1 MTNQVLYRKWRPQK
15 LTDVVGQESVTQ
27 TLQRAVATDR
37 ISHAYL
43 LCGPR
48 GTGKTSTAR
57 ILAKAVNCKSPI
69 DGEPDNECH
78 ACVSISEGRALDLIE
93 IDAASNRGIDDIRSL
108 SDKINF
114 APNEFRYKVYIIDE
128 VHMLTEQ
135 AFNALLKTLEEP
147 PDHAIFIL
155 ATTEAH
161 KVPLTIISR
170 CQRYDF
176 RRIPLSAMSQKLA
189 ELCGAEGVEATE
201 EALEILA
208 KSATGSLRDAE
219 NLLEQAV
226 VSYGSPLQGDQI
238 REMLGLGGDAEAL
251 KLARHVVAKTVGEGL
266 STITEVSNSGADLRQ
281 LQRGVTEFLRSVML
295 IKSGSTDELGYSEEV
310 TTQLRAAASGSELS
324 HLLRA
329 IKAFSSADMRHDS
342 SSPLPLELALV
353 ESSLAPE
360 PVSQQASARQTQAAA
375 PARQQQ
381 PPRSAA
387 PNSNQNYSAASRQ
400 TQQRQPDN
408 RPASRPP
415 PRRDMSEPLPEDPA
429 ARLEVQWP
437 EILRALRNTG
447 SRFKLGPVLRSARGV
462 SLDGSRIVAPFT
474 HESHFERFKGE
485 MDNPSVKREVSAII
499 NQAMGAD
506 YEIVG
511 QLSTENNGPTRKQAN
526 QSHLVR
532 AAQLMGARIVEQR
545 EGGNHDES
553 QNDQAGSAAS
563 KTNGP
568 ASTRP

>member
-15 LTDVVGQESVTQ
+15 LADVVGQESVTQ

-208 KSATGSLRDAE
+208 RSATGSLRDAE

-281 LQRGVTEFLRSVML
+281 LQRSVTEFLRSVML

-360 PVSQQASARQTQAAA
+360 PVSQQAPARQTQAAA

-387 PNSNQNYSAASRQ
+387 PNSNQNYSGASRQ

-447 SRFKLGPVLRSARGV
+447 SRFKLGPVLRSTRGV

-485 MDNPSVKREVSAII
+485 MDNPGVKREVSAII

-545 EGGNHDES
+545 EEG
-553 QNDQAGSAAS
+553 Q
-563 KTNGP
+563 P
-568 ASTRP
+568 

>member
-15 LTDVVGQESVTQ
+15 LADVVGQESVTQ

-208 KSATGSLRDAE
+208 RSATGSLRDAE

-266 STITEVSNSGADLRQ
+266 STINEVSNSGADLRQ
-281 LQRGVTEFLRSVML
+281 LQRSVTEFLRSVML

-360 PVSQQASARQTQAAA
+360 PVSQQAPARQTQAAA

-387 PNSNQNYSAASRQ
+387 PNSNQNYSGASRQ

-462 SLDGSRIVAPFT
+462 SLDGNRIVAPFT

-485 MDNPSVKREVSAII
+485 MDNPGVKREVSAII

-545 EGGNHDES
+545 EEG
-553 QNDQAGSAAS
+553 Q
-563 KTNGP
+563 P
-568 ASTRP
+568 

>member
-15 LTDVVGQESVTQ
+15 LADVVGQESVTQ

-208 KSATGSLRDAE
+208 RSATGSLRDAE

-238 REMLGLGGDAEAL
+238 RDMLGLGGDAEAL
-251 KLARHVVAKTVGEGL
+251 KLARHVVAKTVGERL
-266 STITEVSNSGADLRQ
+266 STITQVSNSGADLRQ
-281 LQRGVTEFLRSVML
+281 LQRSVTEFLRSVML

-360 PVSQQASARQTQAAA
+360 PVSQQAPARQTQAAA

-387 PNSNQNYSAASRQ
+387 PNSNQNYSGASRQ

-447 SRFKLGPVLRSARGV
+447 SRFKLGPVLRSTRGV

-485 MDNPSVKREVSAII
+485 MDNPGVKREVSAII

-545 EGGNHDES
+545 EEG
-553 QNDQAGSAAS
+553 Q
-563 KTNGP
+563 P
-568 ASTRP
+568 

>member
-15 LTDVVGQESVTQ
+15 LADVVGQESVTQ

-208 KSATGSLRDAE
+208 RSATGSLRDAE

-238 REMLGLGGDAEAL
+238 RDMLGLGGDAEAL

-360 PVSQQASARQTQAAA
+360 PVSQQAPARQTQAAA

-387 PNSNQNYSAASRQ
+387 PNSNQNYSGASRQ

-485 MDNPSVKREVSAII
+485 MDNPGVKREVSAII

-545 EGGNHDES
+545 EEG
-553 QNDQAGSAAS
+553 Q
-563 KTNGP
+563 P
-568 ASTRP
+568 

>member
-251 KLARHVVAKTVGEGL
+251 KLARHVVAKTVREGL
-266 STITEVSNSGADLRQ
+266 STINEVSNSGADLRQ
-281 LQRGVTEFLRSVML
+281 LQRSVTEFLRSVML

-310 TTQLRAAASGSELS
+310 TTQLRAAASGSELT

-360 PVSQQASARQTQAAA
+360 PVSQQAPARQTQAAA

-485 MDNPSVKREVSAII
+485 MDNPGVKREVSAII

-545 EGGNHDES
+545 EGG
-553 QNDQAGSAAS
+553 Q
-563 KTNGP
+563 P
-568 ASTRP
+568 

>member
-15 LTDVVGQESVTQ
+15 LADVVGQESVTQ

-208 KSATGSLRDAE
+208 RSATGSLRDAE

-238 REMLGLGGDAEAL
+238 RDMLGLGGDAEAL

-266 STITEVSNSGADLRQ
+266 STINEVSNSGADLRQ
-281 LQRGVTEFLRSVML
+281 LQRSVTEFLRSVML

-360 PVSQQASARQTQAAA
+360 PVSQQAPARQTQAAA

-485 MDNPSVKREVSAII
+485 MDNPGVKREVSAII

-545 EGGNHDES
+545 EEG
-553 QNDQAGSAAS
+553 Q
-563 KTNGP
+563 P
-568 ASTRP
+568 

>member
-310 TTQLRAAASGSELS
+310 TTQLRAAASGSELT

-360 PVSQQASARQTQAAA
+360 PVSQQAPARQTQAAA

-387 PNSNQNYSAASRQ
+387 PNSNQNYSGASRQ

-485 MDNPSVKREVSAII
+485 MDNPGVKREVSAII

-545 EGGNHDES
+545 EGG
-553 QNDQAGSAAS
+553 Q
-563 KTNGP
+563 P
-568 ASTRP
+568 

>member
-78 ACVSISEGRALDLIE
+78 ACVSIGENRALDLIE

-176 RRIPLSAMSQKLA
+176 RRIPLSAMSEKLA

-208 KSATGSLRDAE
+208 RSATGSLRDAE

-238 REMLGLGGDAEAL
+238 RDMLGLGGDAEAL

-281 LQRGVTEFLRSVML
+281 LQRSVTEFLRSVML

-360 PVSQQASARQTQAAA
+360 PVSQQAPARQTQAAA

-387 PNSNQNYSAASRQ
+387 PNSNQNYSGASRQ

-485 MDNPSVKREVSAII
+485 MDNPGVKREVSAII

-545 EGGNHDES
+545 EEG
-553 QNDQAGSAAS
+553 Q
-563 KTNGP
+563 P
-568 ASTRP
+568 

>member
-281 LQRGVTEFLRSVML
+281 LQRSVTEFLRSVML

-310 TTQLRAAASGSELS
+310 TTQLRAAASGSELT

-360 PVSQQASARQTQAAA
+360 PVSQQAPARQTQAAA

-485 MDNPSVKREVSAII
+485 MDNPGVKREVSAII

-545 EGGNHDES
+545 EGG
-553 QNDQAGSAAS
+553 Q
-563 KTNGP
+563 P
-568 ASTRP
+568 

>member
-15 LTDVVGQESVTQ
+15 LADVVGQEPVTQ

-208 KSATGSLRDAE
+208 RSATGSLRDAE

-238 REMLGLGGDAEAL
+238 RDMLGLGGDAEAL

-281 LQRGVTEFLRSVML
+281 LQRSVTEFLRSVML

-310 TTQLRAAASGSELS
+310 TTQLRAAASRSELS

-360 PVSQQASARQTQAAA
+360 PVSQQAPARQTQAAA

-387 PNSNQNYSAASRQ
+387 PNSNQNYSGASRQ

-447 SRFKLGPVLRSARGV
+447 SRFKLGPVLRSTRGV

-485 MDNPSVKREVSAII
+485 MDNPGVKREVSAII

-545 EGGNHDES
+545 EEG
-553 QNDQAGSAAS
+553 Q
-563 KTNGP
+563 P
-568 ASTRP
+568 

>member
-15 LTDVVGQESVTQ
+15 LADVVGQESVTQ

-208 KSATGSLRDAE
+208 RSATGSLRDAE

-238 REMLGLGGDAEAL
+238 RDMLGLGGDAEAL

-281 LQRGVTEFLRSVML
+281 LQRSVTEFLRSVML

-310 TTQLRAAASGSELS
+310 TTQLRAAASRSELS

-360 PVSQQASARQTQAAA
+360 PVSQQAPARQTQAAA

-387 PNSNQNYSAASRQ
+387 PNSNQNYSGASRQ

-485 MDNPSVKREVSAII
+485 MDNPGVKREVSAII

-545 EGGNHDES
+545 EEG
-553 QNDQAGSAAS
+553 Q
-563 KTNGP
+563 P
-568 ASTRP
+568 

>member
-1 MTNQVLYRKWRPQK
+1 MTNQVLYRKWRPQT
-15 LTDVVGQESVTQ
+15 LADVVGQESVTQ
-27 TLQRAVATDR
+27 TLRRAVATDR

-78 ACVSISEGRALDLIE
+78 ACVSIGENRALDLIE

-176 RRIPLSAMSQKLA
+176 RRIPLSAMSEKLA

-208 KSATGSLRDAE
+208 RSATGSLRDAE

-238 REMLGLGGDAEAL
+238 RDMLGLGGDAEAL

-281 LQRGVTEFLRSVML
+281 LQRSVTEFLRSVML

-360 PVSQQASARQTQAAA
+360 PVSQQAPARQTQAAA

-387 PNSNQNYSAASRQ
+387 PNSNQNYSGASRQ

-447 SRFKLGPVLRSARGV
+447 SRFKLGPVLRSTRGV

-485 MDNPSVKREVSAII
+485 MDNPGVKREVSAII

-545 EGGNHDES
+545 EEG
-553 QNDQAGSAAS
+553 Q
-563 KTNGP
+563 P
-568 ASTRP
+568 

>member
-15 LTDVVGQESVTQ
+15 LADVVGQESVTQ
-27 TLQRAVATDR
+27 TLQRAVSTDR

-155 ATTEAH
+155 ATTEAP

-208 KSATGSLRDAE
+208 RSATGSLRDAE

-238 REMLGLGGDAEAL
+238 RDMLGLGGDAEAL

-281 LQRGVTEFLRSVML
+281 LQRSVTEFLRSVML

-360 PVSQQASARQTQAAA
+360 PVSQQAPARQTQAAA

-387 PNSNQNYSAASRQ
+387 PNSNQNYSGASRQ

-485 MDNPSVKREVSAII
+485 MDNPGVKREVSAII

-545 EGGNHDES
+545 EEG
-553 QNDQAGSAAS
+553 Q
-563 KTNGP
+563 P
-568 ASTRP
+568 

>member
-15 LTDVVGQESVTQ
+15 LADVVGQESVTQ

-208 KSATGSLRDAE
+208 RSATGSLRDAE

-238 REMLGLGGDAEAL
+238 RDMLGLGGDAEAL

-281 LQRGVTEFLRSVML
+281 LQRSVTEFLRSVML

-360 PVSQQASARQTQAAA
+360 PVSQQAPARQTQAAA

-387 PNSNQNYSAASRQ
+387 PNSNQNYSGASRQ

-485 MDNPSVKREVSAII
+485 MDNPGVKREVSAII

-545 EGGNHDES
+545 EEG
-553 QNDQAGSAAS
+553 Q
-563 KTNGP
+563 P
-568 ASTRP
+568 

>member
-15 LTDVVGQESVTQ
+15 LADVVGQESVTQ

-69 DGEPDNECH
+69 DGEPDDECH

-93 IDAASNRGIDDIRSL
+93 IDAAGNRGIDDIRSL

-208 KSATGSLRDAE
+208 RSATGSLRDAE

-251 KLARHVVAKTVGEGL
+251 KLARHVVAKTVREGL
-266 STITEVSNSGADLRQ
+266 STINEVSNSGADLRQ
-281 LQRGVTEFLRSVML
+281 LQRSVTEFLRSVML

-310 TTQLRAAASGSELS
+310 TTQLRAAASGSELT

-360 PVSQQASARQTQAAA
+360 PVSQQAPARQTQAAA

-545 EGGNHDES
+545 EEG
-553 QNDQAGSAAS
+553 Q
-563 KTNGP
+563 P
-568 ASTRP
+568 

>member
-238 REMLGLGGDAEAL
+238 REMLGLGGDVEAL

-310 TTQLRAAASGSELS
+310 TTQLRAAASGSELT

-360 PVSQQASARQTQAAA
+360 PVSQQAPARQTQAAA

-485 MDNPSVKREVSAII
+485 MDNPGVKREVSAII

-511 QLSTENNGPTRKQAN
+511 QLSTENNGPPRKQAN

-545 EGGNHDES
+545 EGG
-553 QNDQAGSAAS
+553 Q
-563 KTNGP
+563 P
-568 ASTRP
+568 

>member
-310 TTQLRAAASGSELS
+310 TTQLRAAASGSELT

-360 PVSQQASARQTQAAA
+360 PVSQQAPARQTQAAA

-485 MDNPSVKREVSAII
+485 MDNPGVKREVSAII

-526 QSHLVR
+526 QSHHVR
-532 AAQLMGARIVEQR
+532 AAQLICARIVEQR
-545 EGGNHDES
+545 EGG
-553 QNDQAGSAAS
+553 Q
-563 KTNGP
+563 P
-568 ASTRP
+568 

>member
-15 LTDVVGQESVTQ
+15 LADVVGQESVTQ

-69 DGEPDNECH
+69 DGEPDDECH

-93 IDAASNRGIDDIRSL
+93 IDAAGNRGIDDIRSL

-208 KSATGSLRDAE
+208 RSATGSLRDAE

-238 REMLGLGGDAEAL
+238 RDMLGLGGDAEAL

-266 STITEVSNSGADLRQ
+266 STINEVSNSGADLRQ

-310 TTQLRAAASGSELS
+310 TTQLRAAASGSELT

-360 PVSQQASARQTQAAA
+360 PVSQQAPARQTQAAA

-545 EGGNHDES
+545 EEG
-553 QNDQAGSAAS
+553 Q
-563 KTNGP
+563 P
-568 ASTRP
+568 

>member
-15 LTDVVGQESVTQ
+15 LADVVGQESVTQ

-208 KSATGSLRDAE
+208 RSATGSLRDAE

-238 REMLGLGGDAEAL
+238 RDMLGLGGDAEAL
-251 KLARHVVAKTVGEGL
+251 KSARHVVAKTVGEGL

-281 LQRGVTEFLRSVML
+281 LQRSVTEFLRSVML

-360 PVSQQASARQTQAAA
+360 PVSQQAPARQTQAAA

-387 PNSNQNYSAASRQ
+387 PNSNQNYSGASRQ

-485 MDNPSVKREVSAII
+485 MDNPGVKREVSAII

-545 EGGNHDES
+545 EEG
-553 QNDQAGSAAS
+553 Q
-563 KTNGP
+563 P
-568 ASTRP
+568 

>member
-15 LTDVVGQESVTQ
+15 LADVVGQESVTQ

-208 KSATGSLRDAE
+208 RSATGSLRDAE

-238 REMLGLGGDAEAL
+238 RDMLGLGGDAEAL

-266 STITEVSNSGADLRQ
+266 STINEVSNSGADLRQ
-281 LQRGVTEFLRSVML
+281 LQRSVTEFLRSVML

-360 PVSQQASARQTQAAA
+360 PVSQQAPARQTQAAA

-387 PNSNQNYSAASRQ
+387 PNSNQNYSGASRQ
-400 TQQRQPDN
+400 TQQLQPDN

-447 SRFKLGPVLRSARGV
+447 SRFKLGPVLRSTRGV

-485 MDNPSVKREVSAII
+485 MDNPGVKREVSAII

-545 EGGNHDES
+545 EEG
-553 QNDQAGSAAS
+553 Q
-563 KTNGP
+563 P
-568 ASTRP
+568 

>member
-15 LTDVVGQESVTQ
+15 LADVVGQESVTQ

-208 KSATGSLRDAE
+208 RSATGSLRDAE

-238 REMLGLGGDAEAL
+238 RDMLGLGGDAEAL

-281 LQRGVTEFLRSVML
+281 LQRSVTEFLRSVML

-360 PVSQQASARQTQAAA
+360 PVSQQAPARQTQAAA

-485 MDNPSVKREVSAII
+485 MDNPGVKREVSAII

-545 EGGNHDES
+545 EEG
-553 QNDQAGSAAS
+553 Q
-563 KTNGP
+563 P
-568 ASTRP
+568 

>member
-15 LTDVVGQESVTQ
+15 LADVVGQESVTQ

-57 ILAKAVNCKSPI
+57 ILAKSVNCKSPI

-208 KSATGSLRDAE
+208 RSATGSLRDAE

-238 REMLGLGGDAEAL
+238 RDMLGLGGDAEAL

-281 LQRGVTEFLRSVML
+281 LQRSVTEFLRSVML

-360 PVSQQASARQTQAAA
+360 PVSQQAPARQTQAAA

-387 PNSNQNYSAASRQ
+387 PNSNQNYSGASRQ

-485 MDNPSVKREVSAII
+485 MDNPGVKREVSAII

-545 EGGNHDES
+545 EEG
-553 QNDQAGSAAS
+553 Q
-563 KTNGP
+563 P
-568 ASTRP
+568 

>member
-15 LTDVVGQESVTQ
+15 LADVVGQESVTQ

-208 KSATGSLRDAE
+208 RSATGSLRDAE

-281 LQRGVTEFLRSVML
+281 LQRSVTEFLRSVML

-360 PVSQQASARQTQAAA
+360 PVSQQAPARQTQAAA

-387 PNSNQNYSAASRQ
+387 PNSNQNYSGASRQ

-485 MDNPSVKREVSAII
+485 MDNPGVKREVSAII

-545 EGGNHDES
+545 EEG
-553 QNDQAGSAAS
+553 Q
-563 KTNGP
+563 P
-568 ASTRP
+568 

>member
-15 LTDVVGQESVTQ
+15 LADVVGQESVTQ

-208 KSATGSLRDAE
+208 RSATGSLRDAE

-238 REMLGLGGDAEAL
+238 RDMLGLGGDAEAL

-281 LQRGVTEFLRSVML
+281 LQRSVTEFLRSVML

-360 PVSQQASARQTQAAA
+360 PVSQQAPARQTQATA

-381 PPRSAA
+381 SPRSAA
-387 PNSNQNYSAASRQ
+387 PNSNQNYSGASRQ

-485 MDNPSVKREVSAII
+485 MDNPGVKREVSAII

-545 EGGNHDES
+545 EEG
-553 QNDQAGSAAS
+553 Q
-563 KTNGP
+563 P
-568 ASTRP
+568 

>member
-238 REMLGLGGDAEAL
+238 REMLGLGGDVEAL

-310 TTQLRAAASGSELS
+310 TTQLRAAASGSELT

-360 PVSQQASARQTQAAA
+360 PVSQQAPARQTQAAA

-485 MDNPSVKREVSAII
+485 MDNPGVKREVSAII

-545 EGGNHDES
+545 EEG
-553 QNDQAGSAAS
+553 Q
-563 KTNGP
+563 P
-568 ASTRP
+568 

>member
-15 LTDVVGQESVTQ
+15 LADVVGQESVTQ

-208 KSATGSLRDAE
+208 RSATGSLRDAE

-238 REMLGLGGDAEAL
+238 RDMLGLGGDAEAL

-281 LQRGVTEFLRSVML
+281 LQRSVTEFLRSVML

-360 PVSQQASARQTQAAA
+360 PVSQQAPARQTQAAA

-387 PNSNQNYSAASRQ
+387 PNSNQNYSGASRQ
-400 TQQRQPDN
+400 TQQRQPEN

-447 SRFKLGPVLRSARGV
+447 SRFKLGPVLRSTRGV

-485 MDNPSVKREVSAII
+485 MDNPGVKREVSAII

-545 EGGNHDES
+545 EEG
-553 QNDQAGSAAS
+553 Q
-563 KTNGP
+563 P
-568 ASTRP
+568 

>member
-1 MTNQVLYRKWRPQK
+1 
-15 LTDVVGQESVTQ
+15 
-27 TLQRAVATDR
+27 VATNR

-57 ILAKAVNCKSPI
+57 ILAKAVNCTSPV
-69 DGEPDNECH
+69 DGEPDNTCD

-93 IDAASNRGIDDIRSL
+93 IDGASNRGIDDIRSL

-114 APNEFRYKVYIIDE
+114 APNEFRYKVYIVDE

-170 CQRYDF
+170 CQRHDF
-176 RRIPLSAMSQKLA
+176 RRVPLSAMSQKLA
-189 ELCGAEGVEATE
+189 ELCEAESVQATE

-208 KSATGSLRDAE
+208 RSATGSLRDAE

-226 VSYGSPLQGDQI
+226 VSYGSSLQGDQI

-251 KLARHVVAKTVGEGL
+251 KLAEHVVAKSVGEGL
-266 STITEVSNSGADLRQ
+266 ATINEVSNSGADLRQ
-281 LQRGVTEFLRSVML
+281 LQRSVTEFLRAVML
-295 IKSGSTDELGYSEEV
+295 VKSGSASELGYSDEV
-310 TTQLRAAASGSELS
+310 TTKIQEVASGSELS
-324 HLLRA
+324 HLLKA

-360 PVSQQASARQTQAAA
+360 PVRQAA
-375 PARQQQ
+375 PAPQTQNNRPVQQQ
-381 PPRSAA
+381 PARNAA
-387 PNSNQNYSAASRQ
+387 PNSYQNNNSAPSRPP
-400 TQQRQPDN
+400 QQRQPDN
-408 RPASRPP
+408 RPSPRPP
-415 PRRDMSEPLPEDPA
+415 PRRDSSEPLPEDPA
-429 ARLEVQWP
+429 ARLTVQWP
-437 EILRALRNTG
+437 QILRDLRNTG
-447 SRFKLGPVLRSARGV
+447 NRFKLGPVLRSAKGV
-462 SLDGSRIVAPFT
+462 SLDGSRIVAPFP
-474 HESHFERFKGE
+474 HESHYDRFKGE
-485 MDNPSVKREVSAII
+485 MDNPGVRREVSAII
-499 NQAMGAD
+499 NKAMGAD

-511 QLSTENNGPTRKQAN
+511 ELSTENSGPTRKQAN

-532 AAQLMGARIVEQR
+532 AAQLMGARIVDQR
-545 EGGNHDES
+545 EDEQS
-553 QNDQAGSAAS
+553 
-563 KTNGP
+563 
-568 ASTRP
+568 

>member
-238 REMLGLGGDAEAL
+238 REMLGLGGDVEAL

-281 LQRGVTEFLRSVML
+281 LQRSVTEFLRSVML

-310 TTQLRAAASGSELS
+310 TTQLRAAASGSELT

-360 PVSQQASARQTQAAA
+360 PVSQQAPARQTQAAA

-485 MDNPSVKREVSAII
+485 MDNPGVKREVSAII

-545 EGGNHDES
+545 EGG
-553 QNDQAGSAAS
+553 Q
-563 KTNGP
+563 P
-568 ASTRP
+568 

>member
-15 LTDVVGQESVTQ
+15 LADVVGQESVTQ

-78 ACVSISEGRALDLIE
+78 ACVSIGENRALDLIE

-176 RRIPLSAMSQKLA
+176 RRIPLSAMSEKLA

-208 KSATGSLRDAE
+208 RSATGSLRDAE

-238 REMLGLGGDAEAL
+238 RDMLGLGGDAEAL

-281 LQRGVTEFLRSVML
+281 LQRSVTEFLRSVML

-360 PVSQQASARQTQAAA
+360 PVSQQAPARQTQAAA

-387 PNSNQNYSAASRQ
+387 PNSNQNYSGASRQ

-447 SRFKLGPVLRSARGV
+447 SRFKLGPVLRSTRGV

-485 MDNPSVKREVSAII
+485 MDNPGVKREVSAII

-545 EGGNHDES
+545 EEG
-553 QNDQAGSAAS
+553 Q
-563 KTNGP
+563 P
-568 ASTRP
+568 

>member
-15 LTDVVGQESVTQ
+15 LADVVGQESVTQ

-208 KSATGSLRDAE
+208 RSATGSLRDAE

-281 LQRGVTEFLRSVML
+281 LQRSVTEFLRSVML

-360 PVSQQASARQTQAAA
+360 PVSQQAPARQTQAAA

-387 PNSNQNYSAASRQ
+387 PNSNQNYSGASRQ

-485 MDNPSVKREVSAII
+485 MDNPGVKREVSAII

-511 QLSTENNGPTRKQAN
+511 QLSKDNNGPTRKQAN

-545 EGGNHDES
+545 EEG
-553 QNDQAGSAAS
+553 Q
-563 KTNGP
+563 P
-568 ASTRP
+568 

>member
-208 KSATGSLRDAE
+208 RSATGSLRDAE

-238 REMLGLGGDAEAL
+238 REMLGLAGDAEAL

-360 PVSQQASARQTQAAA
+360 PVSQQAPARQTQAAA

-485 MDNPSVKREVSAII
+485 MDNPGVKREVSAII

-545 EGGNHDES
+545 EEG
-553 QNDQAGSAAS
+553 Q
-563 KTNGP
+563 P
-568 ASTRP
+568 

>member
-15 LTDVVGQESVTQ
+15 LADVVGQESVTQ

-208 KSATGSLRDAE
+208 RSATGSLRDAE

-238 REMLGLGGDAEAL
+238 RDMLGLGGDAEAL

-281 LQRGVTEFLRSVML
+281 LQRSVTEFLRSVML

-360 PVSQQASARQTQAAA
+360 PVSQQAPARQTQAAA

-387 PNSNQNYSAASRQ
+387 PNSNQNYSGASRQ

-485 MDNPSVKREVSAII
+485 MDNPGVKREVSAIV

-545 EGGNHDES
+545 EEG
-553 QNDQAGSAAS
+553 Q
-563 KTNGP
+563 P
-568 ASTRP
+568 

>member
-238 REMLGLGGDAEAL
+238 REMLGLGGDVEAL

-310 TTQLRAAASGSELS
+310 TTQLRAAASGSELT

-360 PVSQQASARQTQAAA
+360 PVSQQAPARQTQAAA

-387 PNSNQNYSAASRQ
+387 PNSNQNYSGASRQ

-485 MDNPSVKREVSAII
+485 MDNPGVKREVSAII

-545 EGGNHDES
+545 EGG
-553 QNDQAGSAAS
+553 Q
-563 KTNGP
+563 P
-568 ASTRP
+568 

>member
-1 MTNQVLYRKWRPQK
+1 MTNQVLYRKWRPQT
-15 LTDVVGQESVTQ
+15 LADVVGQESVTQ

-208 KSATGSLRDAE
+208 RSATGSLRDAE

-238 REMLGLGGDAEAL
+238 RDMLGLGGDAEAL

-281 LQRGVTEFLRSVML
+281 LQRSVTEFLRSVML

-360 PVSQQASARQTQAAA
+360 PVSQQAPARQTQAAA

-387 PNSNQNYSAASRQ
+387 PNSNQNYSGASRQ

-447 SRFKLGPVLRSARGV
+447 SRFKLGPVLRSTRGV

-485 MDNPSVKREVSAII
+485 MDNPGVKREVSAII

-545 EGGNHDES
+545 EEG
-553 QNDQAGSAAS
+553 Q
-563 KTNGP
+563 P
-568 ASTRP
+568 